1 MRHALVTAA
10 LATLLGCAATALT
23 AQGPVPDAPAI
34 APPAPPVVT
43 PQRKLNLTIEQRY
56 IIRENIKD
64 MKIEPAPG
72 DLHLAV
78 GDHVPPDVKL
88 QPMPGAVAEKVP
100 QVKAHKFFVA
110 GGQIVLVN
118 PQANTVA
125 ETVKLAND

>member
-1 MRHALVTAA
+1 MAKTLSLAAA
-10 LATLLGCAATALT
+10 LALVLACISANLY
-23 AQGPVPDAPAI
+23 AQ
-34 APPAPPVVT
+34 VT
-43 PQRKLNLTIEQRY
+43 PPRVPEASPKLNLSMEQRY
-56 IIRENIKD
+56 VIRENIKD

-78 GDHVPPDVKL
+78 GDHVPPDVNL
-88 QPMPGAVAEKVP
+88 QPIPSAVAQKVP

-110 GGQIVLVN
+110 GGQIVLVD